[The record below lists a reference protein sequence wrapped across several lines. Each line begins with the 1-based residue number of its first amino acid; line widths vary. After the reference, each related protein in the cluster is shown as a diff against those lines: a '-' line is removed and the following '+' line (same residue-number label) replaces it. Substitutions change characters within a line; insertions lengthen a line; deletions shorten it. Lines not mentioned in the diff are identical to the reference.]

1 MTLQN
6 TGQEVTNNAPPPIR
20 LAILQR
26 VCTGYRLGLFMKLAA
41 LPGFQVR
48 LFLGDDV
55 PATKVRST
63 ADLRGIDHV
72 KCPTRFIPVRGHA
85 MPWHRGLRKEL
96 DHFDPD
102 VILCEGESNLL
113 NYLQAIWYRRSHRST
128 KLIHWS
134 LGGLPGVPVRPSGT
148 TGRIKRLLQRPFDG
162 FLVYSSYGKEC
173 LVALGH
179 DASKISIATNVAD
192 THAHMASAASLSLSP
207 AEAREQLG
215 LPNRFTVL
223 YAGAMDA
230 NKRPDALLDVARE
243 SGPDDYNM
251 VLLGAGGMLDSLRER
266 VAAEN
271 LENVYLPGRVSEAL
285 PLYFRASD
293 AMLMPGRGG
302 MVISEAMAW
311 SLPVVVHQADGTE
324 FDLVVDGET
333 GIRLQDGSVSAIRAG
348 LDRLRNM
355 ADRGKSLGEAGF
367 ARLNERFL
375 MEHMVSQIEHCVL
388 NVVSSNESPT
398 P

>member
-1 MTLQN
+1 MTLQ
-6 TGQEVTNNAPPPIR
+6 ELPRDVTEDSVPPIR

-41 LPGFQVR
+41 LPGFKVR

-63 ADLRGIDHV
+63 ADLSAIDHV
-72 KCPTRFIPVRGHA
+72 RCPTRFFSLRGHA
-85 MPWHRGLRKEL
+85 MPWHRGLRAQLARFE
-96 DHFDPD
+96 PD

-113 NYLQAIWYRRSHRST
+113 NYLQAIWFRRFHPST

-134 LGGLPGVPVRPSGT
+134 LGGLPGVPVRPSSAS
-148 TGRIKRLLQRPFDG
+148 GRIKRFLQKHFDG
-162 FLVYSSYGKEC
+162 FLAYSSFGKES

-179 DASKISIATNVAD
+179 DDAKIFVATNVAD
-192 THAHMASAASLSLSP
+192 TSAHMASAASLALSP
-207 AEAREQLG
+207 SEAREKLG

-230 NKRPDALLDVARE
+230 NKRPDALLDVARD

-251 VLLGAGGMLDSLRER
+251 VLLGGGAMLDSLRDR
-266 VAAEN
+266 VARDG
-271 LENVYLPGRVSEAL
+271 LENVYLPGRVSEEL
-285 PLYFRASD
+285 PLYYRASD

-311 SLPVVVHQADGTE
+311 SIPVVVHQADGTE

-333 GIRLQDGSVSAIRAG
+333 GIRLKDGSVSAIRTG
-348 LDRLRNM
+348 LDTLRNLR
-355 ADRGKSLGEAGF
+355 DQGKSLGEAGF
-367 ARLNERFL
+367 VRLNEQFL
-375 MEHMVSQIEHCVL
+375 MEHMVSDIANCV
-388 NVVSSNESPT
+388 VKVSSRNESPVL
-398 P
+398 